1 MKIYFNDCY
10 MYKVNKY
17 TSSDVCG
24 QVNQLLE
31 LLVVEEPAQL
41 IGVLDCTLVEISND
55 QCGLFKVDE
64 LLQNTCSPEQRF
76 FLRSIDRDYIQI

>member
-1 MKIYFNDCY
+1 

-41 IGVLDCTLVEISND
+41 IGVLGCTVVEISND

-64 LLQNTCSPEQRF
+64 LLQMMGNSVERLAT
-76 FLRSIDRDYIQI
+76 